1 MTAVDIPR
9 MGLLPAVIASVA
21 VSGIG
26 LYNGFKHGI
35 WTACACYALGPAG
48 LSTFSSTPVFPT
60 YIPTALGISTIG
72 LSGFAEFTVAT
83 SLFGFAYTLGALV
96 GGSLVGTP
104 NVLLPFG
111 IGFVLMRLVFS

>member
-9 MGLLPAVIASVA
+9 MGLLSAVIASVA

-48 LSTFSSTPVFPT
+48 LSTFSSAPVFPT

-83 SLFGFAYTLGALV
+83 SLFGFAYTLGALI
-96 GGSLVGTP
+96 GGSFIGTP

-111 IGFVLMRLVFS
+111 VGFVLTRLVFS

>member
-9 MGLLPAVIASVA
+9 MGLLSAVITSAA
-21 VSGIG
+21 ITGIG
-26 LYNGFKHGI
+26 LYSGFKHGI
-35 WTACACYALGPAG
+35 WTACACYALGPSG
-48 LSTFSSTPVFPT
+48 LSTFSTVPVFPT
-60 YIPTALGISTIG
+60 YIPAALGISTIG

-83 SLFGFAYTLGALV
+83 SLFGLTYALGALI

-111 IGFVLMRLVFS
+111 VGFVLIRLIFS